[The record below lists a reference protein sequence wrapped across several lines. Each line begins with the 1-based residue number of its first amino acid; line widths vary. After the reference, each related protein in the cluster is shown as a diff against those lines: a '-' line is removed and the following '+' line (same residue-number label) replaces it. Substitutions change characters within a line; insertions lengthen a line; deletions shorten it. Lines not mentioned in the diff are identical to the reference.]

1 MEEKWS
7 TRALGGYVSKSGP
20 AKKALALATRQ
31 RIRNAAKT
39 SARPHPARVL
49 LTKNVDETL
58 AEICNSAL
66 RAMLGVL
73 ERGGRRQDGAP
84 SKPLRGEAPTGQKS
98 YISKESQL
106 KM

>member
-1 MEEKWS
+1 
-7 TRALGGYVSKSGP
+7 
-20 AKKALALATRQ
+20 
-31 RIRNAAKT
+31 
-39 SARPHPARVL
+39 
-49 LTKNVDETL
+49 VDETL